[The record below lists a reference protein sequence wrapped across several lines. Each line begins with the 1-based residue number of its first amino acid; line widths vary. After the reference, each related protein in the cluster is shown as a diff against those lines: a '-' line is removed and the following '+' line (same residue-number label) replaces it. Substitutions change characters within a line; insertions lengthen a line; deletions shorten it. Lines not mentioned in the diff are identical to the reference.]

1 MYLKRQTKLLL
12 IFQLC
17 IGASTQCLFFEQ
29 PESLSI
35 CGWIPFWGID
45 QTLAASSEHLD
56 CFDDSTIS
64 L

>member
-35 CGWIPFWGID
+35 CGCIPFWEID
-45 QTLAASSEHLD
+45 QTLAASSEH
-56 CFDDSTIS
+56 
-64 L
+64 